1 MLTFETMIVTIL
13 RKGVCSLQNT
23 LNTLF
28 HDHTIPLVTNAAFSK
43 MRQKLSHTAF
53 TALNRNVV
61 ETFYEEPCTRFHELR
76 VLAVDGSK
84 IILPNTEEVTAV
96 FGSTHMQNQ
105 RSDNLG
111 SYTFSLASV
120 LYGVMNGVV
129 LDATL
134 NHSNAYEVDVAGSHC
149 VHVKAH
155 DLCIFDRGYCSFRMM
170 HLMAETEGDF
180 LIRCTRASF
189 KEAIRLFGETREDT
203 IITTI
208 VPNKK
213 YRDHYGY
220 AGTHPLTVRFVK
232 VILDTGDVE
241 VLATSLL
248 DTDTYPTTMFKE
260 LYFMRWGV
268 ETLYG
273 ILKTRLE
280 LENFGG
286 KSVESIRQ
294 EFHAAIFLTTLES
307 ILTQDENSVLKNKE
321 TVHTQKVNTAQ
332 SFHSI
337 KEKAFELLVGTLP
350 IEEVINELTEVFLK
364 RPTVHVV
371 EKRPPRHQASFSRLL
386 NFARRVKKRVF

>member
-1 MLTFETMIVTIL
+1 MILTIL

-53 TALNRNVV
+53 ISLNTNIV
-61 ETFYEEPCTRFHELR
+61 ETFYEEPAARFQGLR

-84 IILPNTEEVTAV
+84 IILPPTDEIIAV
-96 FGSTHMQNQ
+96 FGSTHIKNQ
-105 RSDNLG
+105 RSSDLG

-120 LYGVMNGVV
+120 LYDVMNNIV

-134 NHSNAYEVDVAGSHC
+134 NHSNSYEVDVATSHLTQ
-149 VHVKAH
+149 VTTH

-170 HLMAETEGDF
+170 HKMTETKGDF
-180 LIRCTRASF
+180 LIRCTKASF
-189 KEAIRLFGETREDT
+189 KEAKRLFTETTEDT
-203 IITTI
+203 VTTTI
-208 VPNKK
+208 TPNQK

-220 AGTHPLTVRFVK
+220 EGTRPLTVRFVK
-232 VILDTGDVE
+232 VVLDTGEIE
-241 VLATSLL
+241 VLVTSLL
-248 DTDTYPTTMFKE
+248 DTKTYPTTIFKE

-268 ETLYG
+268 EGLYG

-286 KSVESIRQ
+286 KSVETIRQ
-294 EFHAAIFLTTLES
+294 EFHAAIFLTALES
-307 ILTQDENSVLKNKE
+307 VLTQDENSVLEKKD
-321 TVHTQKVNTAQ
+321 TRHIQRVNTAQ

-337 KEKAFELLVGTLP
+337 KEKAFELLLGTVP
-350 IEEVINELTEVFLK
+350 IEDVVNELTEVFLK
-364 RPTVHVV
+364 RPTVHVID
-371 EKRPPRHQASFSRLL
+371 KRPPRHTASSTRLL